1 MENFDV
7 IIVGAGPAG
16 LYTSEKLAKKGLN
29 VLCVDKKQEIGVP
42 KRCGEG
48 LGLNWLTKL
57 GIEPDKRWAV
67 QEIVGAALY
76 IPSGKKVEM
85 RFPEAAGYVIE
96 RRIFEKEL
104 AFKAAK
110 AGAKI
115 RVKSNVLDLKREDGK
130 VNVSIRGPKGN
141 EEYSADL
148 IIAADG
154 VETQTAR
161 KLGVN
166 TVNKLKDIDS
176 GYQYEMSNIDFDD
189 PDLISLWFGTDVAPR
204 GYVWIFPKGNDH
216 ANVGIGIG
224 GSEEKSAKEY
234 LDNWIATQPG
244 LGGGSII
251 EVNAGAIPVGGFLE
265 DMTADNLMIIGDAAH
280 QVNPIH
286 GGGMGIA
293 MEAGS
298 IAADVA
304 VTAFEKKNFSHEL
317 LQEYNKIWYNTSGN
331 RLMKIL
337 RMRYMIENLTNQ
349 DFNTLGNAL
358 TGDDI
363 ILMTKGDLLGSA
375 AMVSKKLIKHPKLA
389 KLMLKYMI

>member
-1 MENFDV
+1 MEKFDV

-16 LYTSEKLAKKGLN
+16 LYTSEKLATQGLN

-48 LGLNWLTKL
+48 LGLNWMNKL
-57 GIEPDKRWAV
+57 GIEPNKRWAV
-67 QEIVGAALY
+67 QEIAGAALY
-76 IPSGKKVEM
+76 IPSGKKMEL
-85 RFPEAAGYVIE
+85 RFPEAAGFVIE

-104 AFKAAK
+104 ACKAAK

-115 RVKSNVLDLKREDGK
+115 RVKSNVLDLKRADGK
-130 VNVSIRGPKGN
+130 VNVYIRGPKGD

-176 GYQYEMSNIDFDD
+176 GYQYEMSNIDFDN
-189 PDLISLWFGTDVAPR
+189 PDMISLWFGTDIAPR
-204 GYVWIFPKGNDH
+204 GYVWIFPKGKNH
-216 ANVGIGIG
+216 ANVGVGIG
-224 GSEEKSAKEY
+224 GSEEKSAKYY
-234 LDNWIATQPG
+234 LDKWIATQPG
-244 LGGGSII
+244 LDMGSII
-251 EVNAGAIPVGGFLE
+251 EVNAGAIPVGGFLK

-293 MEAGS
+293 MGAGL
-298 IAADVA
+298 IAAEIA
-304 VTAFEKKNFSHEL
+304 KTAFDKKDFSHEF
-317 LQEYNKIWYNTSGN
+317 LQEYNKVWYEKSGN

-337 RMRYMIENLTNQ
+337 KMRYMIENLTNQ
-349 DFNTLGNAL
+349 DFNILGEAL
-358 TGDDI
+358 TGKDI
-363 ILMTKGDLLGSA
+363 VLMTQGNLLGSA
-375 AMVSKKLIKHPKLA
+375 AMITKKLIKHPKLA
-389 KLMLKYMI
+389 KLMLKYMV